1 MKTICGFVVIAC
13 LTLVG
18 FPHPASAQNDHAAD
32 RAADRAN
39 IHARANASQLVVVGT
54 IVGVDPVF
62 ETNEFGDQLIVSKV
76 KLRVDEK
83 MKGNADAVV
92 PVSIEGGE
100 IGDLKLDVSDLPTV
114 KQGDRGAFFLDK
126 SRDGSFVPH
135 DRGFGIMKLDARDR
149 VQDSDLTL
157 DDVRAAVRDAR

>member
-1 MKTICGFVVIAC
+1 MKTRCGFVVVAC

-18 FPHPASAQNDHAAD
+18 VPRLASAQNDHAND
-32 RAADRAN
+32 QSN
-39 IHARANASQLVVVGT
+39 IRARAKASELVVVGT
-54 IVGVDPVF
+54 IVADDPVF

-92 PVSIEGGE
+92 PVSIEGGT
-100 IGDLKLDVSDLPTV
+100 IGDLKLDVSDLPQV
-114 KQGDRGAFFLDK
+114 ENGDRGTFFLDK
-126 SRDGSFVPH
+126 SRDGSWVPH

-157 DDVRAAVRDAR
+157 DEIRAAVREAR